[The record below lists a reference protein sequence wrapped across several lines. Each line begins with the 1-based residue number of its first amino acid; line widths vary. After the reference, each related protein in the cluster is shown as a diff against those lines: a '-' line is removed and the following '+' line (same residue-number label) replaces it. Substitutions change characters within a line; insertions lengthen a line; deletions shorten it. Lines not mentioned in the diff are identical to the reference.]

1 MTQGRVDNHQDL
13 RVWRL
18 GMELAADVYR
28 VTALLPVEE
37 RYGLTSQLRRSAA
50 SIPANIAEGAGRH
63 STQEFARFLS
73 IARGSLAELET
84 HVLLCEQ
91 LQLLPRSDALHTKI
105 RGVRLMLSA
114 LRSKLLNGGRR

>member
-1 MTQGRVDNHQDL
+1 MTQGRVDNHRDL

-28 VTALLPVEE
+28 ITAQLPIEE
-37 RYGLTSQLRRSAA
+37 RYGLTSQLRRAAA

-63 STQEFARFLS
+63 SAKEFARFLS

-91 LQLLPRSDALHTKI
+91 LELLTRSEQIHAKI
-105 RGVRLMLSA
+105 RGIRLMLSA
-114 LRSKLLNGGRR
+114 LRSKVLKRDR